1 MNQNAFIKGCIHA
14 WPVAL
19 GYFSISVTFGLLAV
33 STGFSIFEATGM
45 SIFVF
50 AGASQFIAV
59 QLIANM
65 ATALEIIMTTFVLN
79 SRHLLMSTSLA
90 RKMDTTKPR
99 AALLSFGITDETF
112 ALASFTEGKL
122 RARFFAGI
130 AVTAYSSW
138 ILGTLIGALFG
149 ELIPETITASLG
161 IALYAMFIALLIPA
175 LRKEKQKISIA
186 ILSAAIC
193 TAFYYVFPDLSQGWA
208 IIAATLI
215 AATVGLIIVKEEKG
229 TSDDN
234 QHTAGENDA
243 DIGEVRK

>member
-1 MNQNAFIKGCIHA
+1 MSQNAFIKGCVHA

-33 STGFSIFEATGM
+33 STGLSVFEATGM

-65 ATALEIIMTTFVLN
+65 ATFLEIIITTFVLN

-90 RKMDTTKPR
+90 RKIETTKPR

-122 RARFFAGI
+122 RAQFFAGI
-130 AVTAYSSW
+130 ALTAYSSW
-138 ILGTLIGALFG
+138 ILGTFVGALFG
-149 ELIPETITASLG
+149 EFIPDRITASLG

-175 LRKEKQKISIA
+175 LRKEKEKISIA
-186 ILSAAIC
+186 IISAFIC
-193 TAFYYVFPDLSQGWA
+193 TSLYFLFPDMSQGWGI
-208 IIAATLI
+208 IIATLT
-215 AATVGLIIVKEEKG
+215 AATIGLFIVKEKQEGDSKEDVREG
-229 TSDDN
+229 T
-234 QHTAGENDA
+234 
-243 DIGEVRK
+243 KK